1 MKKFWEKIK
10 SILWADKR
18 LLLVIVLAVLVF
30 MMMDFNNRMTVM
42 LQLDRQERQ
51 LKTQK
56 VELQQTKVKVEAEI
70 VYANSDRA
78 LEEWAREEARLI
90 NEDDIPIII
99 VPGGSLKPTPTPET
113 KPQMAVMDTWEIWK
127 ELFFG
132 NKD

>member
-1 MKKFWEKIK
+1 MKKILEKLRSFI
-10 SILWADKR
+10 WADKR
-18 LLLVIVLAVLVF
+18 LLLVVVLAVLVF

-90 NEDDIPIII
+90 NEGDVPIII
-99 VPGGSLKPTPTPET
+99 VPGGSLKLTPTPQTEP
-113 KPQMAVMDTWEIWK
+113 KMAKMNTWEIWK

-132 NKD
+132 SND

>member
-1 MKKFWEKIK
+1 MKNFWDKFK
-10 SILWADKR
+10 SIIWADKR
-18 LLLVIVLAVLVF
+18 LLLVVVLAVLVF

-90 NEDDIPIII
+90 NEGDVPIII
-99 VPGGSLKPTPTPET
+99 LPGGSLKQTPTPQSDPE
-113 KPQMAVMDTWEIWK
+113 MAAINTWEIWK

-132 NKD
+132 IQN

>member
-1 MKKFWEKIK
+1 MKNLLDKLRSFF
-10 SILWADKR
+10 WADKR
-18 LLLVIVLAVLVF
+18 LLLVVVLAVLVL

-42 LQLDRQERQ
+42 LQLDGQERH

-90 NEDDIPIII
+90 NEGDTPIII

-113 KPQMAVMDTWEIWK
+113 KPQMAKMNTWEIWK

-132 NKD
+132 NKE

>member
-1 MKKFWEKIK
+1 MKNIWDKFK
-10 SILWADKR
+10 SIIWADKR
-18 LLLVIVLAVLVF
+18 LLLVVVLAVLVF

-90 NEDDIPIII
+90 NEGDVPIII
-99 VPGGSLKPTPTPET
+99 LPGGSLKQTPTPQSDP
-113 KPQMAVMDTWEIWK
+113 KMAAMNTWEIWK

-132 NKD
+132 SQN

>member
-1 MKKFWEKIK
+1 MKKILEKLRSFI
-10 SILWADKR
+10 WADKR
-18 LLLVIVLAVLVF
+18 LLLVVVLAVLVF

-90 NEDDIPIII
+90 NVDDVPIII
-99 VPGGSLKPTPTPET
+99 VPGGSLKPTPTPQTEP
-113 KPQMAVMDTWEIWK
+113 KMAKMNTWEIWK

-132 NKD
+132 SND

>member
-1 MKKFWEKIK
+1 MKNIWEKIK
-10 SILWADKR
+10 SVIWADKR

-90 NEDDIPIII
+90 NEEDIPIII
-99 VPGGSLKPTPTPET
+99 VPGGSLKPTPTPESQ
-113 KPQMAVMDTWEIWK
+113 PQMAVMNTWEIWK

-132 NKD
+132 NKE